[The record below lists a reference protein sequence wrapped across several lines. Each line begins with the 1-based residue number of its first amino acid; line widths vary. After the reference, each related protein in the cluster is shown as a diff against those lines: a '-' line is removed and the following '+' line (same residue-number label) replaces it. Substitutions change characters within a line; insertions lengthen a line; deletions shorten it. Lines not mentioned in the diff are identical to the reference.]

1 MNNIMNS
8 LAIQSI
14 KAIFQTKTEHNV
26 IIDPFSCLIKLSLL
40 RFLDSGTKIS
50 INQNCLYFNSPTY
63 IQGIVRF
70 IYGDNREHLHNLYLP
85 IQKCVE
91 WYWDDQN
98 TDMIYIFNNAVIGL
112 KMLKNSYSE
121 YATIQHTIDYYI
133 IILMQKNATLIA
145 KMGISSIDIDKLTSE
160 LLDETTHLNTLSN
173 IKLNSLPN
181 NSSQNNSS
189 PNTQNTSS
197 QNNLSQNTLS
207 QNISSPNTQNTEHKN
222 KNKNKQQ
229 NREQN
234 RDQNIDQ
241 EQPEITKETHN
252 PYNNFHNTN
261 EDSNQSQIDRRNSN
275 KLKDIHRFLF
285 DLWNKREIDIVINL
299 YKELENKQNTEEKN
313 SIYTNIMN
321 YCSMKETKLN
331 KYIEQNSSVL

>member
-173 IKLNSLPN
+173 IKLNSIT
-181 NSSQNNSS
+181 NNSS
-189 PNTQNTSS
+189 PNN
-197 QNNLSQNTLS
+197 
-207 QNISSPNTQNTEHKN
+207 SSPNTQNTEHKH

-229 NREQN
+229 NKEQN
-234 RDQNIDQ
+234 RDQ

-252 PYNNFHNTN
+252 THNPHNPHNSHNTN
-261 EDSNQSQIDRRNSN
+261 EDSHQSQIDRRNSN